1 MSVNGGSN
9 FSSNRRES
17 VNEAVKEIDQLRQS
31 IHHCRELAS
40 RIKSSELSLS
50 TDETAY
56 KTELSKCRKRLM
68 DLGRALDP
76 ELQLEAEELEAGLK
90 YVERI
95 RPVARIPL
103 LLKLS
108 LGEACFVLPDTRQR
122 LKYKKEYENFK
133 LQATI
138 VHLVLSL
145 IQLFLIKGTLSI
157 SFVLTLTFYP
167 FDMYNSTACKEHPPR
182 HDDQLFVTLRLL
194 HHYSQGTHP
203 LSEWFKHSHLVDHSS
218 FVMHLPIRNITN
230 MACQSSLSQFTD
242 SIDNI
247 LHLYCCSTSNAV

>member
-1 MSVNGGSN
+1 MSVNNDSN
-9 FSSNRRES
+9 ISSNRRES

-50 TDETAY
+50 TDEAAY
-56 KTELSKCRKRLM
+56 KAELSKCRKRLT
-68 DLGRALDP
+68 DLGKALDP

-145 IQLFLIKGTLSI
+145 IQLFLIKGTSM
-157 SFVLTLTFYP
+157 FTYYCTYFAPPNTLQHC
-167 FDMYNSTACKEHPPR
+167 M
-182 HDDQLFVTLRLL
+182 
-194 HHYSQGTHP
+194 
-203 LSEWFKHSHLVDHSS
+203 
-218 FVMHLPIRNITN
+218 
-230 MACQSSLSQFTD
+230 
-242 SIDNI
+242 
-247 LHLYCCSTSNAV
+247 

>member
-1 MSVNGGSN
+1 MSINGGSN

-56 KTELSKCRKRLM
+56 KTELGKCRKRLM
-68 DLGRALDP
+68 DLGKALDP

-95 RPVARIPL
+95 RPVTRIPL

-145 IQLFLIKGTLSI
+145 IQLFLIKGTLNI
-157 SFVLTLTFYP
+157 SFIMTLTLYP
-167 FDMYNSTACKEHPPR
+167 FDM
-182 HDDQLFVTLRLL
+182 Q
-194 HHYSQGTHP
+194 Q
-203 LSEWFKHSHLVDHSS
+203 
-218 FVMHLPIRNITN
+218 
-230 MACQSSLSQFTD
+230 
-242 SIDNI
+242 
-247 LHLYCCSTSNAV
+247 YCM